1 MTHPNEETQALMHK
15 AHQAIDDARLL
26 LDHDRT
32 EAAVNRIYYAA
43 FDAARA
49 ALLTQDEAP
58 SSHSGVKSRFSYHFV
73 RTNRIDRRHGR
84 TLAVAE
90 DMRNRADYNA
100 FAVFDAEAAED
111 MLDDVRQLI
120 DAIANML

>member
-1 MTHPNEETQALMHK
+1 MSKAQQAL
-15 AHQAIDDARLL
+15 DDARLL
-26 LDHDRT
+26 IEHDRS

-49 ALLTQDEAP
+49 ALLTHGEAP
-58 SSHSGVKSRFSYHFV
+58 SSHSGVKARFSYHFI
-73 RTNRIDRRHGR
+73 RTGHIDRRHGR

-100 FAVFDAEAAED
+100 FAVFDAEAATD
-111 MLDDVRQLI
+111 MLGDVKQLVNAVA
-120 DAIANML
+120 DLL

>member
-1 MTHPNEETQALMHK
+1 MTAPDDETQALMRK
-15 AHQAIDDARLL
+15 ARQAIEDARLL
-26 LDHDRT
+26 LDHSRS

-49 ALLTQDEAP
+49 ALLTKDEAP
-58 SSHSGVKSRFSYHFV
+58 ASHSGVKARFSYHFV
-73 RTNRIDRRHGR
+73 RTDQVERKHGR

-100 FAVFDAEAAED
+100 FAVFDTGAAIDLLSDVEQFVEVIAD
-111 MLDDVRQLI
+111 ML
-120 DAIANML
+120 